1 MNIIKFVIKKI
12 LLILS
17 VLLPKSLIKKLAII
31 EITIRRYIIRM
42 SFKKNSCLKVS
53 KNKYKHDRVFILATG
68 PSLNKI
74 NLAKLKNEYTIGVNS
89 IYKIANDINL
99 NYFIYVSDWYYKE
112 HLSGFNSIKTAK
124 CFFPKMLKNKLNKN
138 PNFSFINVQRP
149 IYKSIFNYEYNVPY
163 KFSKNVSFEFEAGG
177 TVIFLALQ
185 LAYHL
190 GFKDIYILGLDH
202 NYGFNSQQIK
212 SNRHLQ
218 LRKENAEKYHFDK
231 NYSPNSDN
239 IHIDLKSMENA
250 YHLSK
255 KELNDAGINVFNSS
269 PGSKLKI
276 FKKKVLKNIL
286 L

>member
-124 CFFPKMLKNKLNKN
+124 CFF
-138 PNFSFINVQRP
+138 
-149 IYKSIFNYEYNVPY
+149 
-163 KFSKNVSFEFEAGG
+163 
-177 TVIFLALQ
+177 
-185 LAYHL
+185 
-190 GFKDIYILGLDH
+190 
-202 NYGFNSQQIK
+202 
-212 SNRHLQ
+212 
-218 LRKENAEKYHFDK
+218 
-231 NYSPNSDN
+231 
-239 IHIDLKSMENA
+239 
-250 YHLSK
+250 
-255 KELNDAGINVFNSS
+255 
-269 PGSKLKI
+269 
-276 FKKKVLKNIL
+276 
-286 L
+286 